1 MFLNMIHLSGQM
13 YLMDLSCGSI
23 MFHGYNLILYL
34 GESKSVLNRE
44 IFCVLLKYKK
54 VGKIKYLYG
63 A

>member
-1 MFLNMIHLSGQM
+1 M